1 MKGMKHR
8 MYEGF
13 DLMAFLIGLPLGML
27 IMGVIGFFSIRK
39 GKKERRY
46 DERYTKIQN
55 GARSIGWFASYFFI
69 LISWTFVILYEKPG
83 LAFFVLTAIWIVH
96 IVSYG
101 VGVAIY
107 QRKY

>member
-1 MKGMKHR
+1 MRHN

-13 DLMAFLIGLPLGML
+13 DMLAFLLGLPLGML
-27 IMGVIGFFSIRK
+27 LMGIIGFFSIRK

-69 LISWTFVILYEKPG
+69 LICWTFVILYEKPG

-96 IVSYG
+96 LTSYG
-101 VGVAIY
+101 IGAFILN
-107 QRKY
+107 RKN